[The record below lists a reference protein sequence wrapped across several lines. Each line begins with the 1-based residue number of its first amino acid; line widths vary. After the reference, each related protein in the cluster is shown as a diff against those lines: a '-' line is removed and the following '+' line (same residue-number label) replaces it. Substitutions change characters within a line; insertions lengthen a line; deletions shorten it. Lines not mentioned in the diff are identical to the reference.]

1 MTVGGSIVRDDR
13 GRRWRLSSS
22 LTVKENPLLLFFLS
36 PQDCFMLVYEN
47 VF

>member
-1 MTVGGSIVRDDR
+1 METQQQFDCEGKPSAA
-13 GRRWRLSSS
+13 
-22 LTVKENPLLLFFLS
+22 FFLS